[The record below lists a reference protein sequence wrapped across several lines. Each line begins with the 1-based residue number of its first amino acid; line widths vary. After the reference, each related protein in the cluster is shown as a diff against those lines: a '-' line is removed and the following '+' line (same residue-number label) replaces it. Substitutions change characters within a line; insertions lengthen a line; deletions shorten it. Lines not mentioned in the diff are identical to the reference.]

1 LEKLG
6 HVTYY
11 TPPKNEPP
19 QEFVK
24 YFIFLS
30 PNTTI
35 PCGFPYL
42 LDTFNKPPVG
52 NEQEESWDFPGG
64 SVVMIP
70 CFKCRGHGFDP

>member
-1 LEKLG
+1 MFTWEG
-6 HVTYY
+6 SIDSSS
-11 TPPKNEPP
+11 ND
-19 QEFVK
+19 
-24 YFIFLS
+24 
-30 PNTTI
+30 
-35 PCGFPYL
+35 GFPYL